1 MNETH
6 GFRQFLFF
14 YRKAGTRINE
24 ELILFNDAFGLIPAS
39 KTFPIIGTDNEIKF
53 PVRIRFTKFFQCIYA
68 IRRTGQMKFKV

>member
-1 MNETH
+1 MNKTH

-53 PVRIRFTKFFQCIYA
+53 PVGIRFTKDGTNEIQSL
-68 IRRTGQMKFKV
+68 KLENEDNH